1 MKPSK
6 LLITSLLLTAGC
18 SRDYTPPSD
27 SAAEQMFAS
36 ACAGCHQAAQNN
48 SLFSLTA
55 AESDL
60 TYVRA
65 KIRQGSWLM
74 PGFPKLSNSDLDKL
88 SHYVLENSDL
98 SQ

>member
-1 MKPSK
+1 MKPYG
-6 LLITSLLLTAGC
+6 LLIASLVLAAGC
-18 SRDYTPPSD
+18 SRDYTAPND
-27 SAAEQMFAS
+27 SAAEQIFAT
-36 ACAGCHQAAQNN
+36 ACAGCHPAAHNG
-48 SLFSLTA
+48 SLFSLTV

-60 TYVRA
+60 NYVRS

-88 SHYVLENSDL
+88 SHYVLENSDQ